1 MRGVDLSNI
10 IFRSGEMQRIIEMTL
25 RVAQVDSTVLLLGE
39 SGVGK
44 GMVSKLIHKNS
55 DRNKGPFIRV
65 DCAGIPDSLVESELF
80 GYEKGAF
87 TGAKP
92 EGKPGFFELANDG
105 TLFLD
110 EIGEIPLS
118 SQSKLLRF
126 LEDHEIIRVG
136 GTASKEINVRIIAA
150 TNKNIEEM
158 ISQKKF
164 REDLYYRLNVVPIY
178 IPALKE
184 RRDDILPL
192 IHYFLEKF
200 NKDYKKNKSLSP
212 GTVETLYKYNFPG
225 NIRELANLIE
235 RLVVM
240 SENNQIQITDLPN
253 AVTTFDAKTISYPL
267 ISEDIPLKDALKKYE
282 ISIIERTLKKYGSQR
297 EAAKALQVD
306 QGTISRK
313 IKKHSFPK
321 NDVILHK

>member
-1 MRGVDLSNI
+1 
-10 IFRSGEMQRIIEMTL
+10 
-25 RVAQVDSTVLLLGE
+25 
-39 SGVGK
+39 
-44 GMVSKLIHKNS
+44 
-55 DRNKGPFIRV
+55 
-65 DCAGIPDSLVESELF
+65 
-80 GYEKGAF
+80 
-87 TGAKP
+87 
-92 EGKPGFFELANDG
+92 
-105 TLFLD
+105 
-110 EIGEIPLS
+110 
-118 SQSKLLRF
+118 

-136 GTASKEINVRIIAA
+136 GTVSKEINVRIIAA

-178 IPALKE
+178 ISALKE

-212 GTVETLYKYNFPG
+212 ETVETLCKYNFPG

-235 RLVVM
+235 RLVVV
-240 SENNQIQITDLPN
+240 SENDQIQITDLPN
-253 AVTTFDAKTISYPL
+253 AVTSFVAKTISYPL
-267 ISEDIPLKDALKKYE
+267 ISEDIPLKDALERYE

-297 EAAKALQVD
+297 EAAKALKVD

-313 IKKHSFPK
+313 LKKNPFPK
-321 NDVILHK
+321 SDVILHK